1 MARVE
6 HYSFGRIVVDGREE
20 QTDVILLPDR
30 TVSHWWRRQGHE
42 LVIGDLAEVLPE
54 LPERLL
60 IGTGMDGRMHPAG
73 ARQACSRSS
82 PRTASRSRC
91 SGPRRLFTATANS
104 IPNGPPPRCTS
115 PAE

>member
-60 IGTGMDGRMHPAG
+60 IGTGMDGRMHPDPDVLEELG
-73 ARQACSRSS
+73 
-82 PRTASRSRC
+82 RTASRSRC